1 MKRVLII
8 GAGGFI
14 GGFIAAESLRRG
26 YETWV
31 GVREST
37 SRRYLTDDRL
47 NFVTLR
53 L

>member
-14 GGFIAAESLRRG
+14 GGFMARKSLDLG

-37 SRRYLTDDRL
+37 SRRYLDDADRKS
-47 NFVTLR
+47 VV
-53 L
+53 